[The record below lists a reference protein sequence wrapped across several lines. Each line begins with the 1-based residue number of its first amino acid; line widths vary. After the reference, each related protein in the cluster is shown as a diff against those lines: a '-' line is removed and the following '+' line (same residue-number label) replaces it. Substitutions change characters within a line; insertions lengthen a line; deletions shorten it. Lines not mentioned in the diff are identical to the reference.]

1 MTRRLDLRVRIALH
15 MARLPATMEIGLN
28 GEDLRTIL
36 CRLEAGMVLS
46 IPDAWIERTIPGSR
60 VARARLVED
69 IARQYYCVCHQEIGV
84 HRFERLGF
92 PATG

>member
-1 MTRRLDLRVRIALH
+1 MENGVNGDELRR
-15 MARLPATMEIGLN
+15 
-28 GEDLRTIL
+28 IL

-46 IPDAWIERTIPGSR
+46 IPDRWIERHIPGPR
-60 VARARLVED
+60 LARSQLIED
-69 IARQYYCVCHQEIGV
+69 IARQYYCVCHQDIDV